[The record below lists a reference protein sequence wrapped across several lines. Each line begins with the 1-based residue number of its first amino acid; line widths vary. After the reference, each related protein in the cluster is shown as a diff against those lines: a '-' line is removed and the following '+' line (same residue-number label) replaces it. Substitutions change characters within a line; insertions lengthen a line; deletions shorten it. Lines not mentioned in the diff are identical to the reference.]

1 MTYLL
6 DTNICIYIINA
17 KPPQVLDRFREESLG
32 AIALSSVSA
41 AELAYGVI
49 KSGSERN
56 QRALE
61 MFLSPLEILPFE
73 GKAIWEYG
81 RVRSGLEQIG
91 QPIGALDTMIAA
103 HALSIDAILVT
114 NNTREFSRV
123 HGLRL
128 ENWT

>member
-1 MTYLL
+1 ML
-6 DTNICIYIINA
+6 A
-17 KPPQVLDRFREESLG
+17 RARSLC
-32 AIALSSVSA
+32 LQ
-41 AELAYGVI
+41 AEVVHGVI

-61 MFLSPLEILPFE
+61 MFLSPLDILPFE
-73 GKAIWEYG
+73 EKAIWEYG

>member
-17 KPPQVLDRFREESLG
+17 KPAQVLYRFREENLG
-32 AIALSSVSA
+32 VIALSSVSA

-73 GKAIWEYG
+73 EKAIWEYG

>member
-17 KPPQVLDRFREESLG
+17 RPPQLLDRLRQEELG
-32 AIALSSVSA
+32 IIALSSVSA

-61 MFLSPLEILPFE
+61 LFLSPLEILPFDE
-73 GKAIWEYG
+73 KAVWKYG
-81 RVRSGLEQIG
+81 LVRSGLEQIG
-91 QPIGALDTMIAA
+91 QPIGALDIMIAA
-103 HALSIDAILVT
+103 QALSVDAILVT
-114 NNTREFSRV
+114 SNTREFSRI

>member
-32 AIALSSVSA
+32 VIALSSVSA
-41 AELAYGVI
+41 AELAHGVI

-73 GKAIWEYG
+73 EKAIWEYG

-91 QPIGALDTMIAA
+91 QPIGALDAMIAA
-103 HALSIDAILVT
+103 HALSINAIFVT
-114 NNTREFSRV
+114 NNTREFGRV